1 MLLMYVAGGTAD
13 CFSGSQSAHLCINS
27 STTVSN
33 ILTERQV
40 YSNTTVF
47 QTSGR
52 VYQTSKR
59 IGMKGELTCQ
69 GSSSSDRSWRK
80 SGLSIDEGL
89 DINVYQMKNS

>member
-27 STTVSN
+27 STTVSD

-40 YSNTTVF
+40 YFNTTVF

-52 VYQTSKR
+52 VYQRSKR
-59 IGMKGELTCQ
+59 IGMEGELTCQ
-69 GSSSSDRSWRK
+69 GSSSSDHS
-80 SGLSIDEGL
+80 
-89 DINVYQMKNS
+89 